1 MQSRN
6 LAASAGRWSARHRK
20 KAVFGWLGF
29 VLVCVFLGGALGMK
43 EIASE
48 DLGDGESKRADQT
61 LAAGFPDRAGETVLI
76 QGRGD
81 VKADD
86 PRFTAGVEDVVREL
100 SQFKT
105 VRNVQSPLEAGND
118 GQFSPDGR
126 SALVTFDLL
135 GDDEVIEDNVTPV
148 LAAMEE
154 VQSANPSLRVEEF
167 GDASADKAVSKSF
180 EDDLRKAET
189 LSLPI
194 TLVILVVAFGALA
207 AAGVPLLLAISG
219 VAAALGIVGAFSN
232 IVPVDQSIS
241 SVILLIGLAVG
252 VDYSLFYLRRERE
265 ERAAGNSE
273 EVSLQAAASTSGRAV
288 LVSGI
293 TVMIAMAGMYV
304 TGNATFIS
312 FATGTIIV
320 VAIAVLGSL
329 TVLPALLS
337 KLGDRVEWGRVPFRR
352 RMGSADRESGFWS
365 AVADRVLRHPVISLV
380 LATGVLVVM
389 AIPAF
394 SIHTVNTG
402 VNGIPKDLP
411 IIQTYDRIQE
421 AFPGEPVSAIVAV
434 KAPNVES
441 ERMKTA
447 IARLNIRA
455 VSTGEFAQPVT
466 TIINPDKT
474 VAEVSLPI
482 VGNGT
487 DDESVAA
494 LETLRDEVIP
504 FAFGPVPD
512 ASADVTGMTA
522 QSVDFNDLLKARAP
536 LVFVFVLGLAF
547 MLLLVVFRSI
557 VIPLKAIAL
566 NLLSVGAAYGVLV
579 WVFQY
584 GNLEGL
590 LGFESIGGITAWLP
604 LFLFVLLFGL
614 SMDYHVFIL
623 SRIREGVDKGMST
636 DEAISHGIKST
647 AGTVTSAAVVM
658 VFVFGIFATLSALDF
673 KMMGVGLAAAVL
685 IDATIIRA
693 VLLPAS
699 MKLLGDWN
707 WYFPARLQWLPE
719 VSLEKATTEAAATAT
734 SDDELGIGVE
744 KRGDRVR
751 VELTG
756 ALDLA
761 SVKLLHERLE
771 QVESE
776 NPELLVLD
784 LRRLGFMDSSGL
796 REVIGAVRRGRE
808 EGREVALVRE
818 HGPIENVLEMSHV
831 EDMTETTE
839 DPAAVGFPDAPG
851 GTADGRDA

>member
-20 KAVFGWLGF
+20 KAVFGWLAF
-29 VLVCVFLGGALGMK
+29 VLVSVLLGGALGMK

-61 LAAGFPDRAGETVLI
+61 LADGFPDRASEEVLV

-81 VKADD
+81 IKADD
-86 PRFTAGVEDVVREL
+86 PRFTAAVKDVVRALAGFE
-100 SQFKT
+100 T
-105 VRNVQSPLEAGND
+105 VRDIESPLDAGNSS
-118 GQFSPDGR
+118 QFSPDGR

-135 GDDEVIEDNVTPV
+135 GDDDVIEDNVTPV
-148 LAAMEE
+148 LAAVDK
-154 VQSANPSLRVEEF
+154 VQAANPGLRVEQF
-167 GDASADKAVSKSF
+167 GDASTDKALSKAF

-194 TLVILVVAFGALA
+194 TLVILVLAFGALA
-207 AAGVPLLLAISG
+207 AAGVPLLLAISA
-219 VAAALGIVGAFSN
+219 VAAALGLVGVVSQV
-232 IVPVDQSIS
+232 VPVDQSIS

-273 EVSLQAAASTSGRAV
+273 EASLQAAASTSGRAV
-288 LVSGI
+288 LVSGG
-293 TVMIAMAGMYV
+293 TVIIAMAGMYV

-329 TVLPALLS
+329 TVLPAVLS
-337 KLGDRVEWGRVPFRR
+337 KLGDRVEWGRVPFRH
-352 RMGSADRESGFWS
+352 RMGRGEGGEAGIWAAIVE
-365 AVADRVLRHPVISLV
+365 RVLRHPVISLV
-380 LATGVLVVM
+380 LGTAVLVVL

-394 SIHTVNTG
+394 SLHTVNTG
-402 VNGIPKDLP
+402 VNGIPRDLP
-411 IIQTYDRIQE
+411 IMQTYDRIQA
-421 AFPGEPVSAIVAV
+421 AFPGEPLSAIVAV

-441 ERMKTA
+441 EPMKTA

-455 VSTGEFAQPVT
+455 VSTGEFFEPVT
-466 TIINPDKT
+466 TTINPDKT
-474 VAEVSLPI
+474 VAEVSIPI
-482 VGNGT
+482 AGNGT
-487 DDESVAA
+487 NDRSVAA
-494 LETLRDEVIP
+494 LEELREEVIP
-504 FAFGPVPD
+504 FAFGPAPD

-522 QSVDFNDLLKARAP
+522 QSVDFNALLKSRAP

-579 WVFQY
+579 YVFQY
-584 GNLEGL
+584 GHFEEL

-623 SRIREGVDKGMST
+623 SRVREGVDKGMST
-636 DEAISHGIKST
+636 DEAVAHGIKST

-658 VFVFGIFATLSALDF
+658 VFVFAIFATLSALDF
-673 KMMGVGLAAAVL
+673 KMMGVGLAVAVL
-685 IDATIIRA
+685 IDATLIRG

-707 WYFPARLQWLPE
+707 WYFPARLEWLPE
-719 VSLEKATTEAAATAT
+719 VSLEGATTKPAAATAT
-734 SDDELGIGVE
+734 PEAGLGIGVE
-744 KRGDRVR
+744 KRDSRVR
-751 VELTG
+751 VE
-756 ALDLA
+756 
-761 SVKLLHERLE
+761 
-771 QVESE
+771 
-776 NPELLVLD
+776 
-784 LRRLGFMDSSGL
+784 
-796 REVIGAVRRGRE
+796 
-808 EGREVALVRE
+808 
-818 HGPIENVLEMSHV
+818 
-831 EDMTETTE
+831 
-839 DPAAVGFPDAPG
+839 PD
-851 GTADGRDA
+851 R